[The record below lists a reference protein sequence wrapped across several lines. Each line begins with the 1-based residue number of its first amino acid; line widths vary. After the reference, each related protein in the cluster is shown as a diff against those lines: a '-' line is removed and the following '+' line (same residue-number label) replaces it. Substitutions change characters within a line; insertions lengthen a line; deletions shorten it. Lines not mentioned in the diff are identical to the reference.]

1 MTKNFL
7 NIPIDGTV
15 YNVPEKPNQLSAEDF
30 LENVINKVL
39 EDDRILGFKWDQYTP
54 YFNDGDTCVFSVH
67 YPSFKIKGLEQH
79 KGEDS
84 YRDGQGWASYYDIT
98 SSYNRV
104 GETVD
109 ENDALLNNVIGFKG
123 SSWAGKDRVEIL
135 YFGPDEAFFDL
146 LVSISESMESGKY
159 DSILMKSFG
168 DHCEVELVKNFED
181 GSSKFVLESY
191 EHE

>member
-15 YNVPEKPNQLSAEDF
+15 YNVPEKPDQLSAEDF
-30 LENVINKVL
+30 LENIINKVL

-104 GETVD
+104 GENVD

-123 SSWAGKDRVEIL
+123 SSWAGKDRVKIL
-135 YFGPDEAFFDL
+135 YSGPDEAFFDL
-146 LVSISESMESGKY
+146 LVNISESMESGKY